1 LEAYLKDTIFL
12 EVEISTD
19 DISEYVGND
28 TLDMGY
34 HITYTD
40 GSDEIVIDNRE
51 RYVAYDINDISKL
64 KKLNLITNNQFVKTV
79 VIHELMHT
87 YFLQKV
93 VISKYLGLYVHKEYD
108 YRQMTMVRIFPN

>member
-1 LEAYLKDTIFL
+1 MRYIIPILLFFLFVSPQKIEEYPLKKGKPTSRGIDYYVKVNKYKFIEELEAYLKDTIFL

-64 KKLNLITNNQFVKTV
+64 KK
-79 VIHELMHT
+79 
-87 YFLQKV
+87 
-93 VISKYLGLYVHKEYD
+93 
-108 YRQMTMVRIFPN
+108 